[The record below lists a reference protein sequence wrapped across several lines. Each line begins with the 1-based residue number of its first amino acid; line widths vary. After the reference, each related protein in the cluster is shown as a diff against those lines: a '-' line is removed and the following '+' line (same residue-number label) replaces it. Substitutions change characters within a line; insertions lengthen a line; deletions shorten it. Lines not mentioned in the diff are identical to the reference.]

1 MSDSKKRE
9 YFTKG
14 RNTYPMQVEGDSEA
28 VMFSIPVTAVHSKQE
43 SSLFSSLMMDTL
55 SPQLQEMITKS
66 LANVG
71 RAQTK
76 HRRRKEKK
84 VQKAVDEDLDMFSD
98 CMCFFNKQAFYFCRT
113 SPQPYMWTIV

>member
-1 MSDSKKRE
+1 
-9 YFTKG
+9 
-14 RNTYPMQVEGDSEA
+14 MQVEGDSET

-43 SSLFSSLMMDTL
+43 SSSFSSLMMDTL
-55 SPQLQEMITKS
+55 SPSLQEMITKS

-76 HRRRKEKK
+76 HRRRMEKK

-98 CMCFFNKQAFYFCRT
+98 
-113 SPQPYMWTIV
+113 

>member
-1 MSDSKKRE
+1 MNRSKKRE

-14 RNTYPMQVEGDSEA
+14 RNTYPMQVEGDSET

-43 SSLFSSLMMDTL
+43 SSSFSSLMMDTL
-55 SPQLQEMITKS
+55 SPSLQEMITKS

-98 CMCFFNKQAFYFCRT
+98 
-113 SPQPYMWTIV
+113 